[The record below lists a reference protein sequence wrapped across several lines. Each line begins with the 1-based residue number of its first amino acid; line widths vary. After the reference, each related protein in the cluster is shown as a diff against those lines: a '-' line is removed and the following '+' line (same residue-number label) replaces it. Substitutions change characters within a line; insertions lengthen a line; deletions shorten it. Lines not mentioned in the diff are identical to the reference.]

1 MSSLAGVAK
10 AALVVSAASLV
21 LAANARA
28 DGSSIATAATIVLGQ
43 RETGNTGTTPY
54 EYSPG
59 SCGPET
65 GQYWLLSL
73 NAGEQVTIDWGSSED
88 YVTGLDIWP
97 AGTTD
102 STIAIGGR
110 AAWASIGGNGQQQ
123 TEFTATTAG
132 VYPIVFDDSCGQPGP
147 FQFTATVDHLG
158 SPPPQAP
165 APAPAP
171 APTCPSGRIPLPAY
185 PPPPYSVTLTP
196 FAGAT
201 LPAGSTAT
209 FLARV
214 TRDIFQGQSGRTVSL
229 KTKCGPNIGRSAT
242 AKTNKDGYAR
252 FTYQDA
258 GGAGTDEIEASL
270 TSASST
276 AATPSIST
284 VTWTAPVSC
293 GRLSAFAFVTSLKC
307 LAAVPMV
314 HTILQTG
321 ECAEG
326 VASFLAPELKL
337 DKLLDLVRN
346 AKSVKALQRAAGTA
360 TGFVYDLY
368 RAYQQPIDPNA
379 PAGFRSFKEIVAKL
393 KNLHDSITA
402 AATFLHD
409 VPDLLAA
416 VSHED
421 PSVIALDV
429 ADLTG
434 LKPCVQLLSD
444 AVG

>member
-1 MSSLAGVAK
+1 MTVCAVVVAGLAWVP
-10 AALVVSAASLV
+10 AAHAE
-21 LAANARA
+21 
-28 DGSSIATAATIVLGQ
+28 GSSIATASTVAIGQ
-43 RETGNTGTTPY
+43 QETGNTGTVPY
-54 EYSPG
+54 GYSPG

-65 GQYWLLSL
+65 GQYWLLPL
-73 NAGEQVTIDWGSSED
+73 NAGEQVTIAWGSSDD

-97 AGTTD
+97 AGTAD

-110 AAWASIGGNGQQQ
+110 AAWASIGENGQQQ
-123 TEFTATTAG
+123 TEFTATAAG

-147 FQFTATVDHLG
+147 FQFTVTVDSPG
-158 SPPPQAP
+158 SAPPQAP
-165 APAPAP
+165 APAPPP
-171 APTCPSGRIPLPAY
+171 APTCPSGHTPLPAY
-185 PPPPYSVTLTP
+185 PPPTYSVTLSP

-201 LPAGSTAT
+201 LPVGSTAT

-214 TRDIFQGQSGRTVSL
+214 TKDIFQGQSGRTVSL

-270 TSASST
+270 TNASGT
-276 AATPSIST
+276 AATPASST
-284 VTWTAPVSC
+284 ITWTAPISC
-293 GRLSAFAFVTSLKC
+293 GRLSTFAFVTSLKC
-307 LAAVPMV
+307 LAAAPMV

-346 AKSVKALQRAAGTA
+346 AKSVKALQRAAGTDGAA

-368 RAYQQPIDPNA
+368 RAYQQPINPNA

-409 VPDLLAA
+409 IPDLLAA
-416 VSHED
+416 VWHGDTSE
-421 PSVIALDV
+421 IALDV

-434 LKPCVQLLSD
+434 LKPCVELLAD
-444 AVG
+444 AVN